1 MKIVQGPP
9 SSAPTRKRGVDA
21 ARGGGGFASH
31 VSSRPDTTGLAP
43 AAPLTALGSL
53 LAVQEV
59 EDGGGQRRQAI
70 DHGHQLLDEL
80 HELRLAMVDGWLS
93 EDNLHRLAG
102 LVEQA
107 RPEVEDGELA
117 STLEDI
123 ELRAAVELA
132 KLERHRS

>member
-9 SSAPTRKRGVDA
+9 SSALTKKRGVDR
-21 ARGGGGFASH
+21 ARGGGFSGH
-31 VSSRPDTTGLAP
+31 VSARPDATGLAP

-59 EDGGGQRRQAI
+59 EDAGGERRRAI
-70 DHGHQLLDEL
+70 DRGHQLLDQL
-80 HELRLAMVDGWLS
+80 HELRLALVEGWLD
-93 EDNLHRLAG
+93 EDHLHRLAR

-107 RPEVEDGELA
+107 GPEVDDRELA
-117 STLEDI
+117 ATLQDI

-132 KLERHRS
+132 KLERGGS